1 MYILSANIDDLISL
15 WRFCPEKWKLQLLT
29 VVKIML
35 DYLLMRTSWY
45 SLETISG
52 ICDAGY
58 EMFSLKNRFSFR
70 MHSHW
75 RSSESSKLFL
85 THERVESLGNWENLG
100 ISAINLGFVCLHFET
115 TAEISLYLEA
125 LGLKRSQ
132 CAMRIFCA
140 YGVISLTHSVIIYPL
155 FYFLLLVVFNSW
167 EYESGP

>member
-1 MYILSANIDDLISL
+1 MKIFQNSDTFDAQVRVGKRPYPGEINISRSQTRNTTCAMYILSANIYDLISL
-15 WRFCPEKWKLQLLT
+15 RRFCPEKWKLQLLT
-29 VVKIML
+29 VVKIMV

-115 TAEISLYLEA
+115 TAEISL
-125 LGLKRSQ
+125 
-132 CAMRIFCA
+132 
-140 YGVISLTHSVIIYPL
+140 
-155 FYFLLLVVFNSW
+155 
-167 EYESGP
+167 